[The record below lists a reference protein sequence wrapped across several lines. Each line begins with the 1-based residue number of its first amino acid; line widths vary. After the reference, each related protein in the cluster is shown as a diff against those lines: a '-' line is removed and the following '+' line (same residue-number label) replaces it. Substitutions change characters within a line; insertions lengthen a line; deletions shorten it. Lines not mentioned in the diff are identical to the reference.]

1 MIFCERYTMN
11 FEKATKQIVS
21 FETELTSGGVRAAM
35 TAASAKSRDLW
46 MVEASQ
52 IVILKGFNPRVHDDK
67 YEAHVEQL
75 KSSIMQQGFLLSKP
89 LEGFAGADGKIYLT
103 DGHTRLEAYTRAVAE
118 GFEPTPL
125 PMVPRDKGTSME
137 DLTVSLVRSNN
148 GKPLTAYETSVVCK
162 RLATTYHR
170 EPGDIAELLGV
181 SDKYVGQLLTLAAA
195 PTKVREMVQSGEVSA
210 SLAIEALLKHKDGA
224 AAALEAALGKAAGQ
238 GKAKATKKDMITPE
252 QLKAKREKRLA
263 SRLFAAVE
271 LLLQDQK
278 VINIINE
285 EVYKEID
292 SILFERDKAQD
303 AE

>member
-11 FEKATKQIVS
+11 FEKATKQIVA
-21 FETELTSGGVRAAM
+21 FETELSPGGVRAAM
-35 TAASAKSRDLW
+35 QASGGKARDLW
-46 MVEASQ
+46 MLDASQ

-89 LEGFAGADGKIYLT
+89 LEGFAGADNKIYLT

-118 GFEPTPL
+118 GFEPTLL
-125 PMVPRDKGTSME
+125 PVVPRDKGTSME

-170 EPGDIAELLGV
+170 EPGDIANVLGF

-238 GKAKATKKDMITPE
+238 GKAKATKKDMVTPE
-252 QLKAKREKRLA
+252 QLKAKREKKLA

-271 LLLQDQK
+271 VLLANQK
-278 VINIINE
+278 VINVIE
-285 EVYKEID
+285 EENYKELDTCI
-292 SILFERDKAQD
+292 FQANND

>member
-1 MIFCERYTMN
+1 MN
-11 FEKATKQIVS
+11 FDKATKQIVA
-21 FETELTSGGVRAAM
+21 FETELTSGGVRNAM
-35 TAASAKSRDLW
+35 TAAGAKSRDLW
-46 MVEASQ
+46 MVEASN
-52 IVILKGFNPRVHDDK
+52 ITVLPGFNPRVHDAK

-75 KSSIMQQGFLLSKP
+75 KESILQQGFLLSKP
-89 LEGFAGADGKIYLT
+89 LEGFAGADNKIYLT
-103 DGHTRLEAYTRAVAE
+103 DGHTRLEAYNRAVAE

-137 DLTVSLVRSNN
+137 DLTISLVRSNN
-148 GKPLTAYETSVVCK
+148 GKPLTAYETAIVCK

-170 EPGDIAELLGV
+170 EPGDIAGLLGIT
-181 SDKYVGQLLTLAAA
+181 DKYVGQLLTLASA

-210 SLAIEALLKHKDGA
+210 SLAIDALLKHKEGA
-224 AAALEAALGKAAGQ
+224 AAALEAALGKAATQ
-238 GKAKATKKDMITPE
+238 GKAKATKKDMVTPE

-271 LLLQDQK
+271 LLFKDKK
-278 VINIINE
+278 VMNVIDKDTYAE
-285 EVYKEID
+285 LD

>member
-1 MIFCERYTMN
+1 MN
-11 FEKATKQIVS
+11 FEKATKQIIS
-21 FETELTSGGVRAAM
+21 FETELTSGGVRNAMAA
-35 TAASAKSRDLW
+35 AGAKSRDLW
-46 MVEASQ
+46 MVEASN

-89 LEGFAGADGKIYLT
+89 LEGFAGADNKIYLT
-103 DGHTRLEAYTRAVAE
+103 DGHTRLEAYNRAVAE

-137 DLTVSLVRSNN
+137 DLTISLVRSNN
-148 GKPLTAYETSVVCK
+148 GKPLTAYETAIVCK
-162 RLATTYHR
+162 RLAATYHR
-170 EPGDIAELLGV
+170 EPTDISGLLNI
-181 SDKYVGQLLTLAAA
+181 SDKYVGQLLTLASA

-210 SLAIEALLKHKDGA
+210 SLAIDALLKHKEGA
-224 AAALEAALGKAAGQ
+224 TAALEAALGKAATQ
-238 GKAKATKKDMITPE
+238 GKAKATKKDMVTPE

-271 LLLQDQK
+271 LLFTDK
-278 VINIINE
+278 EVMNVIDK
-285 EVYKEID
+285 EVYSELD
-292 SILFERDKAQD
+292 SIIFERDKAPD